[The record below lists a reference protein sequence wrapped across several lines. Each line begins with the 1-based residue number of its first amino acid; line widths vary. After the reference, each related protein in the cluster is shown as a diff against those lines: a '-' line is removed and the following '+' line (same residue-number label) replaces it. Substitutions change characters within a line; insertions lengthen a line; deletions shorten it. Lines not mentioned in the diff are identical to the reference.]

1 MFGRDSYASTDSV
14 SNDVCRA
21 RLCLGKCMSSRIA
34 DCIDMSE
41 DGEDGGDVLMLEFVD
56 VGIEVENLIIVD
68 GYLRF
73 CNGEHIGGMTAH
85 YVIVSH
91 SRGI

>member
-1 MFGRDSYASTDSV
+1 LFGRESYASTDSV

-41 DGEDGGDVLMLEFVD
+41 DGEDGGDVLMLECDD
-56 VGIEVENLIIVD
+56 VED
-68 GYLRF
+68 R
-73 CNGEHIGGMTAH
+73 GGKSDNCGR
-85 YVIVSH
+85 VSK
-91 SRGI
+91 IL